1 MVHYSASVNTFWGFN
16 SVETSNPQQL
26 RQAISKTLRC
36 FPQNMLQMMQKFC
49 DDVTVWCSL
58 ISDSLTHS
66 GSSSNLMNALNFATN
81 NILGDSGANRAQC
94 PDFCFLLLGGAGATF
109 YERTVRNFRRA
120 CDRFATFSSPPPP
133 PLHATYVHPLLKF
146 RCKAFMFK
154 VLVYF

>member
-1 MVHYSASVNTFWGFN
+1 MVQYSASVNTFWGFN

-109 YERTVRNFRRA
+109 FERTVRNFRRA
-120 CDRFATFSSPPPP
+120 CDRFATFSSPPSRPSNTT
-133 PLHATYVHPLLKF
+133 LCTSSLSVSSVAKLFYV
-146 RCKAFMFK
+146 
-154 VLVYF
+154 